1 MKVLVTGAN
10 GFIAKNLIV
19 RLGELED
26 FEIVT
31 FSRQTSEKQLPDIV
45 SNIES
50 VVHLAGVNRP
60 PSQEDFVSGNAGFTQ
75 SLCQALLQCGRPVP
89 VIFTSSTQ
97 AALDNPYGKSKLAA
111 ENALRRY
118 AAQTEASVYIYRLP
132 NVFGKWCK
140 PNYNSAVATFCHN
153 IARGLPIQIN
163 DSNAALSLVYVDD
176 VVDEFIGVLRNLHAM
191 IAADSSFD
199 RLRTNSLG
207 ILKNKPHIEA
217 AELCSVPIQY
227 QTTVGELAQQL
238 EAFHDSRHSLISEKV
253 GVGLVRALYSTYMSY
268 LSPDAFA
275 YEVPK
280 FGDPRGIFVEML
292 KTKDSGQFSFF
303 TAHPGIT
310 RGGHYHH
317 SKTEKFLVIK
327 GNARFGFRHI
337 LTNETYELFTSGEQP
352 KIVETIP
359 GWSHDITNVGGEEMV
374 VMLWANEIF
383 DRDRPDTIASKV

>member
-1 MKVLVTGAN
+1 MKVLITGSN

-19 RLGELED
+19 RLNEVND
-26 FEIVT
+26 FETVT
-31 FSRQTSEKQLPDIV
+31 FSRQTSERQLINIV
-45 SNIES
+45 ADVDA

-60 PSQEDFVSGNAGFTQ
+60 PLPEDFINGNTGLTQ
-75 SLCQALLQCGRPVP
+75 SLCQALLDNGRPVP

-97 AALDNPYGKSKLAA
+97 AALDNPYGKSKFAA
-111 ENALRRY
+111 ETALRDY
-118 AAQTEASVYIYRLP
+118 AAQAGAAVYIYRLP

-153 IARGLPIQIN
+153 IVNGLPIQIN
-163 DSNAALSLVYVDD
+163 DSNAALALAYVDD
-176 VVDEFIGVLRNLHAM
+176 VINEFIHVLN
-191 IAADSSFD
+191 
-199 RLRTNSLG
+199 
-207 ILKNKPHIEA
+207 NKPPVKASEF
-217 AELCSVPIQY
+217 CTVPVQY

-238 EAFHDSRHSLISEKV
+238 EAFRDSRTSLVTEKV
-253 GVGLVRALYSTYMSY
+253 GTGLIRALYSTYMSY
-268 LSPDAFA
+268 LPTTAFA

-280 FGDPRGIFVEML
+280 FTDPRGDFVEML
-292 KTKDSGQFSFF
+292 KTKDSGQLSYF

-327 GNARFGFRHI
+327 GQARFGFRNI
-337 LTNETYELFTSGEQP
+337 LTDETYELFTSGDQP

-359 GWSHDITNVGGEEMV
+359 GWSHDITNVGQEEMI

-383 DRDRPDTIASKV
+383 DHHRPDTIASKVLSDCH